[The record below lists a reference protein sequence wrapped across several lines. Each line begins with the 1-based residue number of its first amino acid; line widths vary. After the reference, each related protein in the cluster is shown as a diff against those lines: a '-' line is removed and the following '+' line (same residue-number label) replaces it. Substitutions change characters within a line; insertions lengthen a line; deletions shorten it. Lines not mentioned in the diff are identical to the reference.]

1 MLQQAGAD
9 PTGSKIEQHHILHQL
24 STFSGQHVYS
34 NGILVPMPTPDFSM
48 PYNVCCL
55 SCTVLA
61 LYVMGINA
69 AVFTKPE
76 HDKTDVKQNKAAKR
90 RQLVSVFLL
99 VVTFAS
105 LAVSTDKALQRQL
118 KSALGMG
125 SDD

>member
-1 MLQQAGAD
+1 
-9 PTGSKIEQHHILHQL
+9 
-24 STFSGQHVYS
+24 
-34 NGILVPMPTPDFSM
+34 
-48 PYNVCCL
+48 
-55 SCTVLA
+55 
-61 LYVMGINA
+61 MGIKA

-105 LAVSTDKALQRQL
+105 LAISTDKALQRQL

>member
-1 MLQQAGAD
+1 
-9 PTGSKIEQHHILHQL
+9 
-24 STFSGQHVYS
+24 
-34 NGILVPMPTPDFSM
+34 MPTPDFSM

-61 LYVMGINA
+61 LYIMGIKA

-105 LAVSTDKALQRQL
+105 LAISTDKALQRQL